1 MLSNEPDVELLSDA
15 DSLILGNV
23 EAPVTLT
30 IVSNPFCLPC
40 ARAHKTIDDWIESK
54 GDIKVQVVFS
64 TSNRDGDK
72 KTTIA
77 RSLIQIGLDNDNLK
91 KAAVNEWYGG
101 GNFNSENWLS
111 KYRPRE
117 DDQSKDKIQKHT
129 DWCHKVKIA
138 ATPTF
143 FINGKKLPSIWQL
156 DDIKYII

>member
-1 MLSNEPDVELLSDA
+1 
-15 DSLILGNV
+15 
-23 EAPVTLT
+23 
-30 IVSNPFCLPC
+30 
-40 ARAHKTIDDWIESK
+40 
-54 GDIKVQVVFS
+54 
-64 TSNRDGDK
+64 
-72 KTTIA
+72 
-77 RSLIQIGLDNDNLK
+77 LK